1 LNDQKTAIVLGATG
15 LTGGL
20 LVDSLI
26 DNDAYRLIKLFSRRP
41 SGYSSPKV
49 REFVGDVLQLE
60 QFKDDFFGDEVFV
73 CVGTTSAKT
82 RDRSVYRDIDFGIPV
97 SAARLAVENKIPV
110 FMVISALGSNA
121 GSRVFY
127 NRTKGEMEQAVLEQE
142 LPHTFI
148 LRPSLIVGNREER
161 RMGESAAEVLLKI
174 LQVFL
179 RGNLKKYK
187 AINAESIAAAMIELA
202 GSLPDMQII
211 ESDLIQKLGET

>member
-1 LNDQKTAIVLGATG
+1 MNDQKTAIVLGATG

-202 GSLPDMQII
+202 GSLPDKQII

>member
-1 LNDQKTAIVLGATG
+1 MNDQKTAIVLGATG

>member
-1 LNDQKTAIVLGATG
+1 MNDQKTAIVLGATG

-41 SGYSSPKV
+41 SGNSSPKV

-202 GSLPDMQII
+202 GSLPDKQII

>member
-1 LNDQKTAIVLGATG
+1 MI
-15 LTGGL
+15 
-20 LVDSLI
+20 SL
-26 DNDAYRLIKLFSRRP
+26 
-41 SGYSSPKV
+41 
-49 REFVGDVLQLE
+49 
-60 QFKDDFFGDEVFV
+60 
-73 CVGTTSAKT
+73 
-82 RDRSVYRDIDFGIPV
+82 
-97 SAARLAVENKIPV
+97 PV

>member
-202 GSLPDMQII
+202 GSLPDKQII